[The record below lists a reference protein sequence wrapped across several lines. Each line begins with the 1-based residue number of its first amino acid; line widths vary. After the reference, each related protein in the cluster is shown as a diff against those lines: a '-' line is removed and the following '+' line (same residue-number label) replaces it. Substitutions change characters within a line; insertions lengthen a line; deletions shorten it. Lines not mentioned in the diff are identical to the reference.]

1 VRLTL
6 RDRLRVALRG
16 QLPVEQKGV
25 VGQDLITHLPGAG
38 WWPVLREGFA
48 GAWQRNLFTPIE
60 DCATH
65 PTFWACV
72 TLIAGDIAKC
82 RPMLV
87 QEQSDG
93 TCQEVDNPVY
103 TSTLNKPNVISNR
116 IQFYMYWIL
125 SKLLRG
131 NAYALKARDN
141 RNVVADLYLLDPMRV
156 RPMITPTGDVYYSLM
171 QDVLSGVE
179 TESVLVPASE
189 IIHDP
194 MYTLYH
200 PLVGLS
206 PVYACGLTT
215 QQGLTIIHNAT
226 RLMRRGSQV
235 SGLLVAPGQISDQSA
250 KRLEKHW
257 EENYAGEHNIG
268 KIAVL
273 GDGLKLETPKLMSN
287 VDAQLIDQLRW
298 DDEKI
303 CSALHVPPFKVGVG
317 PLPSY
322 NNVDALDQIY
332 YSSCLQLLFESLE
345 LCLTEGL
352 ELKAGYEVEFDVDG
366 LERMDSAQRIESA
379 TKGILGGLFRPNEA
393 RKKMNLGPVPGGD
406 NVYLQQ
412 QNWPLSD
419 LGSDA
424 TPPVVTPPQPIAE
437 PPVPPKGLDA
447 IDPLILQRQIA
458 QALAERAA

>member
-1 VRLTL
+1 MKL
-6 RDRLRVALRG
+6 RERLRLARLG
-16 QLPVEQKGV
+16 FAGKLEKGAS
-25 VGQDLITHLPGAG
+25 QDLITHLPGAG
-38 WWPVLREGFA
+38 WWPVLREGFS
-48 GAWQRNLFTPIE
+48 GAWQRNIFTPIE
-60 DCATH
+60 DCASH

-72 TLIAGDIAKC
+72 TLIAGDVAKC

-87 QEQSDG
+87 QDVGSG
-93 TCQEVDNPVY
+93 VKQEVDNPVY
-103 TSTLNKPNVISNR
+103 TSTLNKPNTISNR
-116 IQFYMYWIL
+116 IQFYQYWIL

-141 RNVVADLYLLDPMRV
+141 RNVVSDLYLLDPLRV

-179 TESVLVPASE
+179 TESLLVPASE

-194 MYTLYH
+194 LYTLYH

-235 SGLLVAPGQISDQSA
+235 SGLLVAPGRISDQTA
-250 KRLEKHW
+250 KQLEKHW

-303 CSALHVPPFKVGVG
+303 CAALHVPPFKVGVG

-322 NNVDALDQIY
+322 NNVEALDQIY
-332 YSSCLQLLFESLE
+332 YSSCLQMLFESLE

-352 ELKAGYEVEFDVDG
+352 EMKAGYEVEFEVEALD
-366 LERMDSAQRIESA
+366 RMDSTARMDFMA
-379 TKGILGGLFRPNEA
+379 KGVLSGIFTPNEA
-393 RKKMNLGPVPGGD
+393 RARFNLLPIDGGD
-406 NVYLQQ
+406 RAYLQR
-412 QNWPLSD
+412 QNWPLEA

-424 TPPVVTPPQPIAE
+424 NAPTPPASGGNQ
-437 PPVPPKGLDA
+437 
-447 IDPLILQRQIA
+447 
-458 QALAERAA
+458 

>member
-1 VRLTL
+1 
-6 RDRLRVALRG
+6 
-16 QLPVEQKGV
+16 
-25 VGQDLITHLPGAG
+25 
-38 WWPVLREGFA
+38 
-48 GAWQRNLFTPIE
+48 
-60 DCATH
+60 
-65 PTFWACV
+65 
-72 TLIAGDIAKC
+72 
-82 RPMLV
+82 
-87 QEQSDG
+87 
-93 TCQEVDNPVY
+93 
-103 TSTLNKPNVISNR
+103 
-116 IQFYMYWIL
+116 
-125 SKLLRG
+125 
-131 NAYALKARDN
+131 
-141 RNVVADLYLLDPMRV
+141 
-156 RPMITPTGDVYYSLM
+156 M

-179 TESVLVPASE
+179 TESLLVPASE

-235 SGLLVAPGQISDQSA
+235 SGLLVAPGQISDQTA

-303 CSALHVPPFKVGVG
+303 CAALHVPPFKVGVG

-322 NNVDALDQIY
+322 NNVEALDQIY
-332 YSSCLQLLFESLE
+332 YSSCLQMLFESLE

-352 ELKAGYEVEFDVDG
+352 EMKAGYEVEFEVEALD
-366 LERMDSAQRIESA
+366 RMDSTARMDFMA
-379 TKGILGGLFRPNEA
+379 KGVLSGIFTPNEA
-393 RKKMNLGPVPGGD
+393 RARFNLLPIDGGD
-406 NVYLQQ
+406 RAYLQR
-412 QNWPLSD
+412 QNWPLEA

-424 TPPVVTPPQPIAE
+424 NAPTPPASGGNQ
-437 PPVPPKGLDA
+437 
-447 IDPLILQRQIA
+447 
-458 QALAERAA
+458 